1 MSGAQSTSDLR
12 PATTESGSSMSAE
25 SWAFTGSNERA
36 VESVGYEKR
45 FDFANPG
52 VFRMIELK
60 DANCV

>member
-1 MSGAQSTSDLR
+1 MSGAQSTSDFR
-12 PATTESGSSMSAE
+12 SATTASGSSMSAE
-25 SWAFTGSNERA
+25 CWAFTRSNGRA

-45 FDFANPG
+45 FDFADPG